1 MKNIIVILV
10 ITSMIFTETE
20 ITTPNDSLQ
29 FNISHQI
36 THLSGHLILP
46 LALAYVG
53 YTPTWQKTSTILLS
67 TNIVDIDHLIADP
80 IYDSDRCSL
89 GYHPLH
95 SIPAIG
101 VYSGMLFNENTQQ
114 IGVGLLT
121 HMAVD
126 YIDCINT
133 KERLGTLKFPKYFSN
148 PVNHYSLGH
157 LLFWAGM
164 AQIPEINSNTMIG
177 LSLGWEILELYLPFE
192 FAQESYL
199 NKTCDLIFNA
209 LGYYSGRKWSE

>member
-1 MKNIIVILV
+1 
-10 ITSMIFTETE
+10 MIFADSE
-20 ITTPNDSLQ
+20 IKTPNDSLQ

-46 LALAYVG
+46 IALAYVG
-53 YTPTWQKTSTILLS
+53 YTATWQKTSTILLS

-80 IYDSDRCSL
+80 IYDPDRCSL

-133 KERLGTLKFPKYFSN
+133 KDRLGTLKFPKYYSN
-148 PVNHYSLGH
+148 PVNYYSLGH
-157 LLFWAGM
+157 LLFWAGL
-164 AQIPEINSNTMIG
+164 AQIPAMNSNTMITF
-177 LSLGWEILELYLPFE
+177 SLGWEVFELYLPYK
-192 FAQESYL
+192 FAKESYL
-199 NKTCDLIFNA
+199 NKTCDLFFNA
-209 LGYYSGRKWSE
+209 LGYYWGRKLIE